1 MHTRRPSF
9 VKTPSAANFRSTTQI
24 QDMDQ
29 IEKKTRGGYPPS
41 KPMHRYSAPSYLSVE
56 APIQNY
62 RGFFNLGVLILI
74 GNVFLVMIVAKR

>member
-1 MHTRRPSF
+1 MHERRPSF
-9 VKTPSAANFRSTTQI
+9 VKTPSAANFRSTTQN

-74 GNVFLVMIVAKR
+74 GKVILVSDVYWP